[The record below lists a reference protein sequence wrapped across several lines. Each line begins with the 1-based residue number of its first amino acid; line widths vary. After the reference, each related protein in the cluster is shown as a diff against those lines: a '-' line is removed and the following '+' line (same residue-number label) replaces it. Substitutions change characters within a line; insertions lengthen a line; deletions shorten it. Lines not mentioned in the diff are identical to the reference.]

1 MPWKANEAGEVMWF
15 PYTTFAFFIGAI
27 TSMVCGLIGMKVATH
42 CNVRTTYLCATKDIT
57 HGFDAA
63 FKGG

>member
-1 MPWKANEAGEVMWF
+1 MWF

-57 HGFDAA
+57 AGFDAA